1 LLPSIAIAFFI
12 TLIFIIALRP
22 LAKSVGLM
30 DMPGGRKQHVG
41 EVPIVGGIAIFL
53 GFAGGMAT
61 SPGENP
67 FLLPG
72 FVASGLIVA
81 IGILDD
87 KYSLPASIR
96 FTTQIVAV
104 LIMAFGANFIMT
116 NIGDPFGFGVIE
128 LGPFALIVTV
138 LITVSVINAFNM
150 IDGIDG
156 LAGTMALIALI
167 SVALVAGY
175 NAQIAAIALTAAA
188 SILAFLMFNFP
199 TSHNRTVRTF
209 MGDAGSMLIG
219 IFIVWITM
227 RISQVPDAIASPVVC
242 LWFVA
247 MPIYDLFTRVVRRAL
262 NGHSPFRAGRDH
274 FHNTLTRAGL
284 GVRSVLGFLA
294 GLQLIYALI
303 GLTGHFA
310 GASDVV
316 MFTAWSFLG
325 ISQHWIIEKYAAR
338 YRLDLRR
345 KRANRTAVT

>member
-1 LLPSIAIAFFI
+1 MLPSIAIAFFI
-12 TLIFIIALRP
+12 TLIFMIALRP
-22 LAKSVGLM
+22 LAKSIGLV

-53 GFAGGMAT
+53 GSAGGLVV
-61 SPGENP
+61 SPGDHP

-72 FVASGLIVA
+72 LVASGLIVA
-81 IGILDD
+81 IGVLDD
-87 KYSLPASIR
+87 KYSLPASAR
-96 FTTQIVAV
+96 LTTQIVAV

-128 LGPFALIVTV
+128 LGPSALIVTV

-150 IDGIDG
+150 IDGVDG

-175 NAQIAAIALTAAA
+175 NAPVATVALIAAA

-199 TSHNRTVRTF
+199 TPYNRTVRTF

-219 IFIVWITM
+219 IFVVWITM

-247 MPIYDLFTRVVRRAL
+247 IPIYDLFTRFVRRAL
-262 NGHSPFRAGRDH
+262 NGHSPFRPGRDH
-274 FHNTLTRAGL
+274 FHNTLARAGL

-325 ISQHWIIEKYAAR
+325 ISQHWIVTKYAAR

-345 KRANRTAVT
+345 KRANGTAPS